1 MTRQEREASI
11 TPKLVR
17 SLIIV
22 AAQRGFFEAQKTIRR
37 ELQETDWKKRVEA
50 DCKLHGEEPWRSA
63 IGGPLVVAAD

>member
-11 TPKLVR
+11 TPPLLR

-37 ELQETDWKKRVEA
+37 ELQETDWKKRYQA
-50 DCKLHGEEPWRSA
+50 DLELHGEA
-63 IGGPLVVAAD
+63 